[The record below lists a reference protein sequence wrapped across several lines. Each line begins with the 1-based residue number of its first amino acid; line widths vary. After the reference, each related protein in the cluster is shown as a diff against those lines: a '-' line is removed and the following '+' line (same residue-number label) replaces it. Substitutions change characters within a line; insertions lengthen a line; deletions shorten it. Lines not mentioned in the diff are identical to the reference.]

1 MPQIFSG
8 IKLFGRVLYFSK
20 ISILKF
26 QEVYRNSKFKY
37 KDESF
42 SLAWYNKLYRLNLY
56 LNVWLQLEME
66 DVVGYAE
73 NIELGCTCTSS
84 RPFQHLMFAPHSKFM
99 KSQPQQPKPLKGK

>member
-20 ISILKF
+20 ISFVIIS
-26 QEVYRNSKFKY
+26 RRISKFKY
-37 KDESF
+37 KHELF

-56 LNVWLQLEME
+56 LNVWLQLEMK

-73 NIELGCTCTSS
+73 NIELGGTCTSS
-84 RPFQHLMFAPHSKFM
+84 RPFQHLMFAPQSKFM

>member
-20 ISILKF
+20 IIFVIISRRI
-26 QEVYRNSKFKY
+26 SKFKY

-42 SLAWYNKLYRLNLY
+42 SLAWYNKLYRLKLY
-56 LNVWLQLEME
+56 FNVWLQLEME

-84 RPFQHLMFAPHSKFM
+84 RPFQHLMFAPRSKFM